1 MLLDGVDDAVPLHT
15 SESGAACVMVA
26 VVLGER
32 RFERVPLIVD
42 TGSTAV
48 VLPPSVA
55 SNNTT
60 RVVDFLEYSSVSLS
74 GSWQRG
80 DVVIGNWGLAQVLV
94 FLADQAP
101 LDFAGILGLSPR
113 SELLRTFGRV
123 TLSLQV
129 PARLSMAPVQ
139 QALPVRSG
147 TVVRTGVATWLV
159 AVSFI
164 EVAGRVIA
172 RNILAVID
180 SGSSHIICPRRI
192 FQLIMAVSLANTK
205 LRLVFSEGLCVHL
218 EARLCHSDQGGCWV
232 LGLPFLSALQ
242 SVSFDARRG
251 NLTLEELRE

>member
-42 TGSTAV
+42 TGSTAI

-55 SNNTT
+55 GDNTT
-60 RVVDFLEYSSVSLS
+60 RVVDFVEYSSVNLS
-74 GSWQRG
+74 GNWQRG
-80 DVVIGNWGLAQVLV
+80 DVVVGNWELAQVLV

-113 SELLRTFGRV
+113 SELLRTFGHA
-123 TLSLQV
+123 TISLRM
-129 PARLSMAPVQ
+129 PARLAIAPLQPV
-139 QALPVRSG
+139 LPVRPG

-159 AVSFI
+159 AVASI
-164 EVAGRVIA
+164 TVAGHVIA
-172 RNILAVID
+172 RNILAMID
-180 SGSSHIICPRRI
+180 SGSSHIICPRRN
-192 FQLIMAVSLANTK
+192 FQLIMAASPANTK

-218 EARLCHSDQGGCWV
+218 EARLYHSDQDCWV
-232 LGLPFLSALQ
+232 LGLPFISALK